1 MPSPAKIRAA
11 YAFALLPSIAFAVEQ
26 AVSDP
31 WMALLMQLGVGGLVA
46 MLAVKVALMLY
57 QDKEKASA
65 EYHKQVLELTK
76 QQIDEISRS
85 RQAIEKLENAIEK
98 HNDDFVKCAETL
110 EVVGGL
116 LTDKRK
122 GGAL

>member
-1 MPSPAKIRAA
+1 MPGPAKIRSA
-11 YAFALLPSIAFAVEQ
+11 YAFAMLPAVAFAAEQ
-26 AVSDP
+26 GISDP

-85 RQAIEKLENAIEK
+85 RQAIEKLESAVER

-110 EVVGGL
+110 EVVGDL
-116 LTDKRK
+116 LIDKKK
-122 GGAL
+122 GGMQ